1 MKLTVS
7 QYVVFLAKPIL
18 LAMISGLIFTFLI
31 NPANAVFQVSEVAI
45 SIYIQVMFLGFI
57 FFSALLLV
65 RVDEEWKKTHEAILK
80 KDFNLFKLESPKRIP
95 ASATITYALVTIF
108 AATSFYFFH
117 YESELLGLVITT
129 GTSFIS
135 LLIALVVFD
144 LDDPINGFI
153 VVENV
158 PKAWLEK
165 LVEK

>member
-57 FFSALLLV
+57 FFSAFLLV

-80 KDFNLFKLESPKRIP
+80 KDFNLFVNPP
-95 ASATITYALVTIF
+95 YTIGITNDKKNIYNMNH
-108 AATSFYFFH
+108 TSYK
-117 YESELLGLVITT
+117 YSKYC
-129 GTSFIS
+129 
-135 LLIALVVFD
+135 IAC
-144 LDDPINGFI
+144 
-153 VVENV
+153 
-158 PKAWLEK
+158 
-165 LVEK
+165 